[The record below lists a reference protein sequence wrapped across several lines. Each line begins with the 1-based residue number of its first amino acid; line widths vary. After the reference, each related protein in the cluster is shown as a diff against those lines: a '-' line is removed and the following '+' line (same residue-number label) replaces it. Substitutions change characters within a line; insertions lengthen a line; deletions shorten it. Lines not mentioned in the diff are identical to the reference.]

1 MKLSSLRSKLC
12 PHPQDDL
19 DGYLTFLSSSADGR
33 VNMWTI
39 VKTFLRFSSLF
50 EIITSTQQGS
60 DRVSQD
66 RGTVHDGGTVLSVC
80 PTDKVFMV
88 LIIYKMLINPYS

>member
-1 MKLSSLRSKLC
+1 MKLSSIRSKLC

-33 VNMWTI
+33 VKMWTI

-50 EIITSTQQGS
+50 EITTSTQQGS

-88 LIIYKMLINPYS
+88 LNI